1 VNVNG
6 NHVSLQLN
14 LKWLVNANVQGP
26 LTLKNTYIAEAES
39 SYPISR
45 FDADIIVQHS
55 YLQYDKN
62 FDELMRL
69 TGPLSIT
76 NDMKFGVKPIVQI
89 TNLTAGPNLILLHG
103 YCAGENPFTKNT
115 HIFTNAG
122 FFLNKNA
129 NLGNDAFS
137 KLVNTY
143 AIGIGSQRY
152 SLVGH
157 SQGGLVSLHLL
168 NYYWSGLDQITD
180 NGRRIQT
187 IGTPWQGCTAAGSAA
202 NLGKAFGVGCG
213 ANNDL
218 TIDGTRNWFAGIHED
233 HPEQVYYYYTT
244 YKLGNLF
251 GDHCN
256 MAINMILQW
265 PNDGTSEE
273 KYINLAG
280 GNNMGRTQG
289 QCHTTGMKY
298 NAAYWDNTRNTI
310 FNNNAARH

>member
-1 VNVNG
+1 
-6 NHVSLQLN
+6 
-14 LKWLVNANVQGP
+14 
-26 LTLKNTYIAEAES
+26 
-39 SYPISR
+39 
-45 FDADIIVQHS
+45 
-55 YLQYDKN
+55 
-62 FDELMRL
+62 
-69 TGPLSIT
+69 
-76 NDMKFGVKPIVQI
+76 
-89 TNLTAGPNLILLHG
+89 
-103 YCAGENPFTKNT
+103 
-115 HIFTNAG
+115 
-122 FFLNKNA
+122 LNKNA